1 LRVLPSK
8 GVPSLYLTPG
18 RSVNVHTLLSAF
30 VDICWASQGLVSVA
44 LLPFMRISE
53 S

>member
-1 LRVLPSK
+1 MLPSN

-18 RSVNVHTLLSAF
+18 RNANVHTLLSAF
-30 VDICWASQGLVSVA
+30 VDICWASHGLVSVA
-44 LLPFMRISE
+44 LLPVMRISE